1 MKPCKLL
8 LILPFAFVWTFA
20 FKTNASLTFAWECQ
34 GKRWLYVGERK
45 RACCQMKSK
54 QSGSG
59 RARELNSGAEW
70 AEGGAF
76 RHTNEPRDWK
86 WDPDAGVVVVV
97 GGGVGVGIGWSISM
111 GWVIGQAKCTWTS
124 ANDRDV
130 PAKKINTSPLG
141 SLSVFLIF
149 FFFLVFTS
157 TSTLDCWF
165 RSFQVS
171 SSSVMSSFLQ
181 INF

>member
-1 MKPCKLL
+1 
-8 LILPFAFVWTFA
+8 
-20 FKTNASLTFAWECQ
+20 
-34 GKRWLYVGERK
+34 
-45 RACCQMKSK
+45 MKSK

-149 FFFLVFTS
+149 FLFFFGFYSDFNSRLLVRWLPGFIFIGNEFLLANQFLS
-157 TSTLDCWF
+157 TKAKATPNKCHPPARKQKKEF
-165 RSFQVS
+165 ETQRF
-171 SSSVMSSFLQ
+171 
-181 INF
+181 I